1 MLKQYGYEI
10 REKGTEF
17 LAGDDGGIY
26 FQKGSAGEVWDFLW
40 GAVPVEADG
49 ADSGGLVCET
59 VHPDGAGDLFS
70 EGSDVCPDGGN
81 SVPEE

>member
-26 FQKGSAGEVWDFLW
+26 FYTEESAMESAKRYTLNFLIPNEYDGEKTLDDFDI
-40 GAVPVEADG
+40 VIQEI
-49 ADSGGLVCET
+49 E
-59 VHPDGAGDLFS
+59 
-70 EGSDVCPDGGN
+70 
-81 SVPEE
+81 

>member
-26 FQKGSAGEVWDFLW
+26 FYTEESAMESAKRYTLNFLIPDEYDGEK
-40 GAVPVEADG
+40 
-49 ADSGGLVCET
+49 T
-59 VHPDGAGDLFS
+59 
-70 EGSDVCPDGGN
+70 
-81 SVPEE
+81 